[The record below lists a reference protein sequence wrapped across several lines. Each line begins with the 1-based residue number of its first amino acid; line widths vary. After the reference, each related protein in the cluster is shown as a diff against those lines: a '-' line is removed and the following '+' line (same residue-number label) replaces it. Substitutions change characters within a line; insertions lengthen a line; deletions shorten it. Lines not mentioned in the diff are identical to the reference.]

1 MTANERA
8 VYIYNKC
15 RTLGMTHPGAIG
27 LLGNLQGETSDFD
40 PKSLETLY
48 QNRFHLTDD
57 EYVQRADAG
66 INVYNNKTFVYDSAG
81 FGIAQWTWWSRKKG
95 LLDYAKSKGKSVGDL
110 DIQIEYM
117 VQEMQTNYTKTWK
130 ILTTTNDYREAV
142 KICVNEY
149 EKPANALQ
157 AIQTRNGYAKTLLG
171 LIPDVKEENKTEE
184 DVVAPSIPS
193 APNTKFDRTKVV
205 KIALAQ
211 VGYQEKRNNS
221 QLDDYTANAGV
232 NNYTKYARDLDNLRG
247 FYNGLKQGYAWCDI
261 FVDWCFV
268 TAYGVEQGQK
278 LLCQK
283 PGGAG
288 AGCTYSMQYF
298 QAKGQFIARNQGRP
312 EVGDQIFFGSSLSNS
327 YHTGLVYAVDSNR
340 VYTIEGN
347 TNNSA
352 SIVAEGTSVLKKSY
366 LLSHGSI
373 IGYGRPIW
381 NDNYIGNGFEINVND
396 KIEEE
401 ENKENIV
408 NTYPTLKYGD
418 KGENVKKAQQLLISK
433 GYSCGPDGADGDFG
447 NATLAAVNKIRSDYK
462 LLSIGI
468 IDDKLWEILNSLVEN
483 KPQVQP
489 KEDNVP
495 APTPSITKFDRQK
508 LLDVAL
514 AEVGYYEKRSES
526 QLDDRE
532 ANGGNKNFN
541 KYARDLDNIANYYYH
556 DRKQGLNWCDI
567 FCDWCFV
574 AAYGA
579 NDSFTVNCQPQYS
592 YGAGCPESMA
602 YYKAK
607 GRLDLN
613 PQPGDQFFLS
623 DGMGSTGHTGL
634 VLAVNSNYSVTTIE
648 GNQQI
653 VGKTG
658 IDGVVKKTRLI
669 SEIAGFGHPMYN
681 DGYGTSDY
689 IGKIEEP
696 EIPEVPAEPEL
707 PEAPDVDALNVLP
720 VLKMGMYNRS
730 VKSLQILLAGYKYD
744 IGTYGADSDFG
755 NDTYNALKAFQQDYN
770 LPITGE
776 CDLLTWNKLLNG

>member
-1 MTANERA
+1 MTINERIK
-8 VYIYNKC
+8 YIYDEVRKA
-15 RTLGMTHPGAIG
+15 GVTHQGAIG

-40 PKSLETLY
+40 PMSLETLY
-48 QNRFHLTDD
+48 RNRFGLTDA
-57 EYVQRADAG
+57 EYVRRADAG
-66 INVYNNKTFVYDSAG
+66 LAVYLSKTFVYDSAG

-95 LLDYAKSKGKSVGDL
+95 LLELAKSLGMSVGDL
-110 DIQIEYM
+110 TVQVKYM
-117 VQEMQTNYTKTWK
+117 LYEMQTRYTKTWQ
-130 ILTTTNDYREAV
+130 ILTTTNNYEEAV

-157 AIQTRNGYAKTLLG
+157 AIQTRCDYAKALLMV
-171 LIPDVKEENKTEE
+171 IPDVKEEDKKEE
-184 DVVAPSIPS
+184 NLITPTIPS
-193 APNTKFDRTKVV
+193 VSLVNFDRTKVI

-221 QLDDYTANAGV
+221 QLDDYTANAGT
-232 NNYTKYARDLDNLRG
+232 NNYTKYARDLDGLVG

-268 TAYGVEQGQK
+268 AAYGVEQGQK

-283 PGGAG
+283 AGGSG

-312 EVGDQIFFGSSLSNS
+312 EVGDQIFFGSGLSNS
-327 YHTGLVYAVDSNR
+327 YHTGLVYAVDSER

-352 SIVAEGTSVLKKSY
+352 SVVAEGTSVLKKSY
-366 LLSHGSI
+366 ILSHSSI

-396 KIEEE
+396 EIKEE
-401 ENKENIV
+401 ENEENVV
-408 NTYPTLKYGD
+408 NTYLILKYGD
-418 KGENVKKAQQLLISK
+418 KGENVKKAQELLILK

-447 NATLAAVNKIRSDYK
+447 NATLAAVNKIRADYK
-462 LLSIGI
+462 LPSTGI
-468 IDDKLWEILNSLVEN
+468 IDDELWEILNGLVED
-483 KPQVQP
+483 KPQAQP
-489 KEDNVP
+489 KEDNVS
-495 APTPSITKFDRQK
+495 APTPSITQFDRQK

-514 AEVGYYEKRSES
+514 AEVGYYEKQSES

-532 ANGGNKNFN
+532 ANGGQKNYT
-541 KYARDLDNIANYYYH
+541 KYARDLDAIANYYYH

-574 AAYGA
+574 AAYGI

-613 PQPGDQFFLS
+613 PQPGDQFFVS

-634 VLAVNSNYSVTTIE
+634 VLAVNPDYSITTIE
-648 GNQQI
+648 GNQQMI
-653 VGKTG
+653 GQAG
-658 IDGVVKKTRLI
+658 IDGVVKKTRSI

-681 DGYGTSDY
+681 DGYGTPEY
-689 IGKIEEP
+689 IGKKEESEIP
-696 EIPEVPAEPEL
+696 EIPATPEPPA
-707 PEAPDVDALNVLP
+707 APDMDALNILP
-720 VLKMGMYNRS
+720 TLKIGMYNRS
-730 VKSLQILLAGYKYD
+730 VKSLQILLAGYNYN
-744 IGTYGADSDFG
+744 IGSYGADSDFG

-770 LPITGE
+770 LPTTGE